1 MTGKL
6 EWEGRVGAEWAD
18 KADALDRLLGPSGD
32 EALAA
37 LAAQGVGAGA
47 RALDLGCGAGAT
59 SFALAARVAP
69 GGEVWGVDVSP
80 DLLARARARQHERQR
95 ERQRERQAE
104 EGADAVRFVLADAA
118 VWLAPA
124 PMDALY
130 SRCGAMF
137 FDTPPAAWRHLHAQ
151 MAPGAPLAIACWRAP
166 ARNEWVSLPMRLA
179 DDLVAPAPPPAAGA
193 PGPFAWAD
201 DAAVLALLRG
211 AGWRDVRATAYDHR
225 VPIGAGTD
233 PDPIAR
239 AVLFACRIG
248 PLASRIAAL
257 APEARAAVRARL
269 AAGFDAHLEDGAVRV
284 PASAWIIEA
293 RA

>member
-1 MTGKL
+1 M
-6 EWEGRVGAEWAD
+6 
-18 KADALDRLLGPSGD
+18 
-32 EALAA
+32 
-37 LAAQGVGAGA
+37 
-47 RALDLGCGAGAT
+47 
-59 SFALAARVAP
+59 
-69 GGEVWGVDVSP
+69 
-80 DLLARARARQHERQR
+80 
-95 ERQRERQAE
+95 
-104 EGADAVRFVLADAA
+104 
-118 VWLAPA
+118 
-124 PMDALY
+124 
-130 SRCGAMF
+130 
-137 FDTPPAAWRHLHAQ
+137 
-151 MAPGAPLAIACWRAP
+151 
-166 ARNEWVSLPMRLA
+166 
-179 DDLVAPAPPPAAGA
+179 
-193 PGPFAWAD
+193 
-201 DAAVLALLRG
+201 LALLRG